1 HSAGYGL
8 VSYWTAWLKAN
19 YAPEYMAALL
29 TSVGDDKD
37 KSALYLSESR
47 RMGVKVLPP
56 DVNASVATFTAVG
69 EDVRFGLAAIR
80 NVGVNVVD
88 AIVATRKSKGEFT
101 SFADF
106 LRKVPVVVCN
116 KRVIES
122 LVKAGAFDSF
132 SHPRKGLALIHEQA
146 VDSVIDLKRNEAIGQ
161 DSLFGGDEQAEAA
174 FEVAIPDAEWEQKTR
189 LNFEREMLGLYVSDH
204 PLLGIEHIIANGTD
218 ISVAELMAAASDD
231 GDDEEGDRAPAFAGG
246 RNDG

>member
-80 NVGVNVVD
+80 NVGANVVET
-88 AIVATRKSKGEFT
+88 IVATRSAKGAFT
-101 SFADF
+101 SSADF
-106 LRKVPVVVCN
+106 LRKVPVLFCN
-116 KRVIES
+116 KRLIES

-132 SHPRKGLALIHEQA
+132 S
-146 VDSVIDLKRNEAIGQ
+146 
-161 DSLFGGDEQAEAA
+161 
-174 FEVAIPDAEWEQKTR
+174 
-189 LNFEREMLGLYVSDH
+189 
-204 PLLGIEHIIANGTD
+204 
-218 ISVAELMAAASDD
+218 
-231 GDDEEGDRAPAFAGG
+231 
-246 RNDG
+246 